1 MRLRRPVTIAA
12 AVAVVLSSSG
22 VAFVVSPASAA
33 VAPVPLVLSLVGDG
47 AAPLVVGPTA
57 VTLDTINSDGS
68 ASNLPDVALPV
79 AASAANRPFTL
90 SGTSSAIGQLA
101 LAGDRNSLAIAG
113 YAATPG
119 AAIGDPKDSLASD
132 VPRIVA
138 SIDPAGTVDTS
149 TVLTGA
155 YSADHPRSVATQD
168 GQSFYV
174 SGNGT
179 GKTPAAGVIL
189 AQRGSTDAPVGIAVK
204 PLNARNLAVAEGQLY
219 ASAGTGT
226 DRGVWTIGSGLPT
239 STGTSSNRSV
249 VAPSGTAAS
258 FVMLDRDATAGIDT
272 AYYVIEETGLFKSSL
287 VNGVWTAGGSY
298 PGNFQAVTGRVVD
311 GVTELYLV
319 SGTAAGNT
327 VIATTDAAAA
337 AAITVSTPT
346 TIATAPANTAYRGI
360 ALAPTAWAPVAP
372 EAPVSKTTIA
382 LGTTAASTVLGGEL
396 STSVTIGTDGDDDLA
411 GFTLEATASS
421 KPAVADVA
429 DVVLSGDGATRT
441 LTVKPE
447 AVGITVITVTA
458 TNPADESTATASF
471 TIGASAT
478 TPGLETTNYHYGASD
493 ASTAIALDSD
503 YMIVADDEGNSTRLY
518 ERYSDGA
525 PIRTYS
531 MPEFGSSEIDLEA
544 SARVGDTIYWL
555 GSHSN
560 NKSSEYKK
568 ARSVVF
574 TTTVSGT
581 GAGTELTYGGKY
593 TGLRTDLIAWDAA
606 NDNRLGLAAACS
618 LEGGAHPDQTNGC
631 NIEGFEFAPD
641 GTTGLLGLR
650 SPRVDGKAVIVPVE
664 NFASLIG
671 GTTSA
676 SFGDPILVDL
686 GGRTIREIRGNG
698 AGDYFIT
705 AGVPD
710 DVDSDAG
717 WALYRWNGLAASA
730 PYLVNLLPNTT
741 GDAGQETGSYESIV
755 EVPSQ
760 VRVGSSLQLLTDNGT
775 TVFYADGIAGKDISP
790 SALQKFR
797 SNVVTVGAA
806 ALTAGTPT
814 ITGTPVVGS
823 TLTADAGE
831 WSPEG
836 IEFSYAWLRGTVEVA
851 SGPSYTLAAA
861 DQGAPITVA
870 VTGTRSGFA
879 TETATSVATAPVAG
893 KAMTTGALS
902 ISGTRAV
909 GSTLKVVSG
918 AWTPADAIFTY
929 QWLRDGKPIA
939 ASTGTKSSY
948 RVVTADAGHKLSVT
962 VTGFADGFENAT
974 ATSGSTAIAKVF
986 TTTPTPKISGT
997 AKKGKTLTVTVG
1009 SWKPS
1014 GVSFTYRWYNDGKP
1028 ISGAVKSK
1036 YTVRTSDKGDRITVS
1051 VTGKKS
1057 GYTSVTKTSAAK
1069 TVKK

>member
-22 VAFVVSPASAA
+22 VAFVAAPASAA

-68 ASNLPDVALPV
+68 ASSVPDVALPV
-79 AASAANRPFTL
+79 AASGANQPFTL

-101 LAGDRNSLAIAG
+101 LAGDKKSLAIAG

-119 AAIGDPKDSLASD
+119 QAIGDPKDSLSTVAQ
-132 VPRIVA
+132 RIVA
-138 SIDPAGTVDTS
+138 SIDPVGTVDTS
-149 TVLTGA
+149 TMLTGA
-155 YSADHPRSVATQD
+155 FSADHPRSVATQD

-174 SGNGT
+174 SGNGA

-189 AQRGSTDAPVGIAVK
+189 AQRGSTAVPVGISAT
-204 PLNARNLAVAEGQLY
+204 PANARNVAIANGQLY
-219 ASAGTGT
+219 TTASGGT
-226 DRGVWTIGSGLPT
+226 DRGVWTVGTGLPT
-239 STGTSSNRSV
+239 ASGTTSTRFVTAATGTPTSM
-249 VAPSGTAAS
+249 VA
-258 FVMLDRDATAGIDT
+258 LDRDSTPGIDT
-272 AYYVIEETGLFKSSL
+272 VYYVNETLGLFKSSL
-287 VNGVWTAGGSY
+287 INGTWTAEGSY
-298 PGNFQAVTGRVVD
+298 PGDFQAVTGRVVD

-319 SGTAAGNT
+319 KATTAANT
-327 VIATTDAAAA
+327 VIATTDTAGGATIA
-337 AAITVSTPT
+337 VSTPN

-360 ALAPTAWAPVAP
+360 AFAPTAWAPVAP
-372 EAPVSKTTIA
+372 VAPVSKTTLA
-382 LGTTAASTVLGGEL
+382 LGKTAASTVLGG
-396 STSVTIGTDGDDDLA
+396 TVQTTATIGTDGDDDLA

-421 KPAVADVA
+421 KPAVVAAA
-429 DVVLSGDGATRT
+429 DVVITGEGATRT
-441 LTVKPE
+441 LTVTPK

-458 TNPADESTATASF
+458 TNPDDESSATASF

-478 TPGLETTNYHYGASD
+478 TPELETTNYHYGSSD

-525 PIRTYS
+525 AITTYS
-531 MPEFGSSEIDLEA
+531 FPEFGSSEIDLEA
-544 SARVGDTIYWL
+544 SARIGNTIYWM

-574 TTTVSGT
+574 TTTVSGE
-581 GAGTELTYGGKY
+581 GAGTHLTYGGQY

-606 NDNRLGLAAACS
+606 NGNRLGLAAACS

-650 SPRVDGKAVIVPVE
+650 SPRVDGKAVIVPVA

-698 AGDYFIT
+698 NGDYFIT

-710 DVDSDAG
+710 DVTTGAG
-717 WALYRWNGLAASA
+717 WALYRWNGLASSA
-730 PYLVNLLPNTT
+730 PYLVTLLPNTT
-741 GDAGQETGSYESIV
+741 GDAGQETGSFESIV

-797 SNVVTVGAA
+797 SNVVTVGAGE
-806 ALTAGTPT
+806 LTAGTLT
-814 ITGTPVVGS
+814 IGGDPVVGS
-823 TLTADAGE
+823 TLTV
-831 WSPEG
+831 SPG
-836 IEFSYAWLRGTVEVA
+836 DWAPSDVVFSYAWLRGSTEVGSAATYAPTASDIGAALTVEVTA
-851 SGPSYTLAAA
+851 SR
-861 DQGAPITVA
+861 V
-870 VTGTRSGFA
+870 GFA
-879 TETATSVATAPVAG
+879 SKTVSATTPRVQGKLMQAG
-893 KAMTTGALS
+893 TPS
-902 ISGTRAV
+902 ISGARTI
-909 GSTLKVVSG
+909 GSTLTAKTG
-918 AWTPADAIFTY
+918 TWLPADADFAYSWT
-929 QWLRDGKPIA
+929 RDGEQVG
-939 ASTGTKSSY
+939 TGATY
-948 RVVTADAGHKLSVT
+948 RLVSADAGHTITVKVT
-962 VTGFADGFENAT
+962 AFADGYETAS
-974 ATSGSTAIAKVF
+974 ATSAGSAISKLL

-997 AKKGKTLTVTVG
+997 AKKGKTLKATIGTWAPGTVTK
-1009 SWKPS
+1009 S
-1014 GVSFTYRWYNDGKP
+1014 YRWYRDGSA
-1028 ISGAVKSK
+1028 ISGATTTK
-1036 YTVRTSDKGDRITVS
+1036 YKVRSADKGHRLTLK
-1051 VTGKKS
+1051 VTGTKS
-1057 GYTSVTKTSAAK
+1057 GYFTVVKTSAGKTAK
-1069 TVKK
+1069 